1 LLPSHHF
8 DKAAAST
15 AGVSFILRLYPA
27 EAGWYHCTT
36 SIKDKGIMAGHS
48 KWANI
53 KHKKAA
59 QDAKR
64 GKIFTRLI
72 KEITVA
78 ARMGG
83 GDPNSNPRLRLAVD
97 KAYEQNMPKDNVE
110 RAIKRGSGDLEGVNY
125 EEVRY
130 EGYGIAGAAVLVDC
144 MTDNRVRTVADVRH
158 AFTKYGGNLGTDGSV
173 AFLFRHCGQLLFP
186 PGTDENRLME
196 AALEA
201 GADDIVT
208 NNDKSIEV
216 ITAPYEFVE
225 IRTALDKAGFK
236 AELGEVTMKPA
247 SETPLSGDEA
257 VKMQKLLDAL
267 ENIDDVQ
274 EVYTT
279 AVIDE

>member
-1 LLPSHHF
+1 
-8 DKAAAST
+8 
-15 AGVSFILRLYPA
+15 
-27 EAGWYHCTT
+27 
-36 SIKDKGIMAGHS
+36 MAGHS

-125 EEVRY
+125 EEIRY

-173 AFLFRHCGQLLFP
+173 AFLFKHCGQLLFA
-186 PGTDENRLME
+186 PGTDEDKLME
-196 AALEA
+196 AALDA
-201 GADDIVT
+201 GAEDIIINDDG
-208 NNDKSIEV
+208 SIEV
-216 ITAPYEFVE
+216 VTAPYEFVPVRE
-225 IRTALDKAGFK
+225 TLEKAGFK
-236 AELGEVTMKPA
+236 AELADVTMKPA
-247 SETPLSGDEA
+247 NETALIGDDA
-257 VKMQKLLDAL
+257 ARMQKLLDAL

-279 AVIDE
+279 AVMDE